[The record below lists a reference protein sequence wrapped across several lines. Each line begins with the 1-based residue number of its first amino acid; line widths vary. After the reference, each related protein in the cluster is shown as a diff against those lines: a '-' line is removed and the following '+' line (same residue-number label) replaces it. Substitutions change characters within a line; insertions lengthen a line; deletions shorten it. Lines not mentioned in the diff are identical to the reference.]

1 MNRMRRLILP
11 LALILNACVPVT
23 PSNTASRAAIADS
36 TFPPM
41 KTFGAPRPSR
51 PIKSNNDLALDF
63 IELSFRLESGRDLPV
78 FTRFEEPIT
87 VRVTGA
93 PPQSLGSDLTKL
105 LHRLRTEANISI
117 SQVSANAQANVTI
130 QAVSRAEIRRALPHA
145 ACFVVPNISSIDEYR
160 SARRTPKTS

>member
-1 MNRMRRLILP
+1 M
-11 LALILNACVPVT
+11 PVT
-23 PSNTASRAAIADS
+23 PSNTTSHAIIADS

-41 KTFGAPRPSR
+41 KTFGAPRPPR

-117 SQVSANAQANVTI
+117 SHISANAQANMTI
-130 QAVSRAEIRRALPHA
+130 QAVSRAKIRRTLPHA
-145 ACFVVPNISSIDEYR
+145 ACFVVPDISSIDE
-160 SARRTPKTS
+160 

>member
-87 VRVTGA
+87 VRVTGST
-93 PPQSLGSDLTKL
+93 PQSLGSDLTKIAAPIADRSEY
-105 LHRLRTEANISI
+105 HHQSYFRK
-117 SQVSANAQANVTI
+117 
-130 QAVSRAEIRRALPHA
+130 RASKYDD
-145 ACFVVPNISSIDEYR
+145 SSGKPRKNSTHIATCCMFCC
-160 SARRTPKTS
+160 S

>member
-36 TFPPM
+36 IFPPM

-87 VRVTGA
+87 VRVTGST
-93 PPQSLGSDLTKL
+93 PQSLGSDLTKIAAPIADRSEY
-105 LHRLRTEANISI
+105 HHQSYFRK
-117 SQVSANAQANVTI
+117 
-130 QAVSRAEIRRALPHA
+130 RASKYDD
-145 ACFVVPNISSIDEYR
+145 SSGKPRKNSTHIATCCMFCC
-160 SARRTPKTS
+160 S